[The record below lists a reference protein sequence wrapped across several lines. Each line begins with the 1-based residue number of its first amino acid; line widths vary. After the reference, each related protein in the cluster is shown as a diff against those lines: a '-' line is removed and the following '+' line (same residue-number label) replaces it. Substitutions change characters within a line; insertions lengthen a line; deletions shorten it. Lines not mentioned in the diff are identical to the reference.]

1 MFSLQS
7 SLLLSSHHVLEA
19 ILINLKGC
27 VDYFILF
34 SLLGGTTDFLLEL
47 QPWLAITYC
56 TPDIR
61 AGHWYREN
69 NWMLQLEMSKA
80 VWFCL
85 FYPTEKCREDI
96 TKWKGRQKLEVLVP
110 LYFGMSTLG
119 HILSCCLEI
128 FELISCLSRCVYAE
142 TDVCVLYCRG
152 RFIPLGVMQ
161 LV

>member
-56 TPDIR
+56 SQTLELDTDTEKIIGCFSWKWAKLYGFAFSIPLRNVERILPSEK
-61 AGHWYREN
+61 AGKSWKSWYHCILVCLP
-69 NWMLQLEMSKA
+69 WATFCPA
-80 VWFCL
+80 VWKYLSSF
-85 FYPTEKCREDI
+85 
-96 TKWKGRQKLEVLVP
+96 LVFP
-110 LYFGMSTLG
+110 DVYMLKQMFVCCTAEGDSYLLG
-119 HILSCCLEI
+119 
-128 FELISCLSRCVYAE
+128 
-142 TDVCVLYCRG
+142 
-152 RFIPLGVMQ
+152 
-161 LV
+161 